1 LSFEWVKWMVDKL
14 RFWNDA
20 VTKLTILNF
29 VETVTDKSSPKY
41 VPPSER
47 VATFDNDGTL
57 WCEKPTYIQLF
68 FTLNRLKQMAEADPK
83 LLKKHAF
90 KAAVQDDMNYFA
102 KLYPNDIPSLMKIV
116 FDTHQG
122 MSQKEFKELAY
133 EFLTNTNHPR
143 FGVPFK
149 QCIYQPMVELMH
161 YLRDN
166 DFKVFI
172 ASAGGMSFVRT
183 VSEEIY
189 DLPRENVI
197 GSNIAFEMEKIDNRI
212 VLMRKPGLV
221 EPFDDGPGKP
231 VNIELHIGR
240 SPIIAVGNANG
251 DLEMMEYAESNDGPF
266 LNLLLRHDD
275 VEREYSYDTGAEKIQ
290 QKARERGWTIISMKN
305 DFNKVFATF

>member
-1 LSFEWVKWMVDKL
+1 MVDKL
-14 RFWNDA
+14 QFWND
-20 VTKLTILNF
+20 TFTRRSIINF
-29 VETVTDKSSPKY
+29 VETITNKTSPKY

-57 WCEKPTYIQLF
+57 WCEKPTYIQLY
-68 FTLNRLKQMAEADPK
+68 FTISRLKQMAEADPK
-83 LLKKHAF
+83 LLEKLAF
-90 KAAVQDDMNYFA
+90 KAAVQDDLDYFI
-102 KLYPNDIPSLMKIV
+102 KLYPNDIPTLMQIV

-133 EFLTNTNHPR
+133 EFLTNINHPR

-161 YLRDN
+161 YLREN
-166 DFKVFI
+166 EFKVFI

-189 DLPRENVI
+189 DLPREHVI
-197 GSNIAFEMEKIDNRI
+197 GSNIAFEMRKTDGRI
-212 VLMRKPGLV
+212 VLMRKPGLI
-221 EPFDDGPGKP
+221 EPLDDGPGKP
-231 VNIELHIGR
+231 VNIELHVGR

-251 DLEMMEYAESNDGPF
+251 DLEMMEFTESSDWPF

-275 VEREYSYDTGAEKIQ
+275 AEREYSYDIGAEKIK
-290 QKARERGWTIISMKN
+290 QKALERGWTIMSIKN
-305 DFNKVFATF
+305 DFKRVFTTS

>member
-1 LSFEWVKWMVDKL
+1 MVDKL
-14 RFWNDA
+14 RFWNDT
-20 VTKLTILNF
+20 VTKQTILNF
-29 VETVTDKSSPKY
+29 VETITDETNPKY
-41 VPPSER
+41 VPSSER

-57 WCEKPTYIQLF
+57 WCEKPTYIQLYF
-68 FTLNRLKQMAEADPK
+68 AINRLKQMVEVDPK
-83 LLKKHAF
+83 LLEKPAF
-90 KAAVQDDMNYFA
+90 KAAVQEDMDYFA
-102 KLYPNDIPSLMKIV
+102 RLYPNDIPALMQII

-122 MSQKEFKELAY
+122 MSQREFKELAY
-133 EFLTNTNHPR
+133 EFLTNVNHPR
-143 FGVPFK
+143 FGIPFK

-161 YLRDN
+161 YLRNN

-197 GSNIAFEMEKIDNRI
+197 GSNIAFEMKKIDSRI
-212 VLMRKPGLV
+212 VLMRKPGLI

-251 DLEMMEYAESNDGPF
+251 DMEMMEFAESSDWSF

-275 VEREYSYDTGAEKIQ
+275 AEREYSYNVAAEKIQ
-290 QKARERGWTIISMKN
+290 QKARERGWTIMSMKN
-305 DFNKVFATF
+305 DFKKVFTTS